1 MANQS
6 SIQFNNYYIFAG
18 RIKVS
23 ATFFFLSRN
32 MSVLFDELTIY
43 KNEEYYGKRERD
55 STSSIPGMLNLI
67 HIFNRTLRSIHSD
80 SIVLVDQSIQLNICL
95 CVCVCVSLSI
105 CRVYWICIT
114 VCTIHCVSPHVT
126 NIFAG
131 QWIDDHWTIFAYGIR
146 NNDILL
152 LSLSS
157 AFIMLLV
164 LCSVLV

>member
-43 KNEEYYGKRERD
+43 KNEEYYGKRERE

-95 CVCVCVSLSI
+95 CVCVCLFLYVEYIGFVLLYAQFIVYRLMSRISLQVNELMI
-105 CRVYWICIT
+105 IEPFLHT
-114 VCTIHCVSPHVT
+114 E
-126 NIFAG
+126 
-131 QWIDDHWTIFAYGIR
+131 YGIMIFCYYR
-146 NNDILL
+146 YHP
-152 LSLSS
+152 LS
-157 AFIMLLV
+157 
-164 LCSVLV
+164 

>member
-67 HIFNRTLRSIHSD
+67 HIFNQTLRSIHSD

-95 CVCVCVSLSI
+95 CVCVCVSFYMSSI
-105 CRVYWICIT
+105 LDLYYCMHNSLCIASCHEYLCR
-114 VCTIHCVSPHVT
+114 SM
-126 NIFAG
+126 N
-131 QWIDDHWTIFAYGIR
+131 
-146 NNDILL
+146 
-152 LSLSS
+152 
-157 AFIMLLV
+157 
-164 LCSVLV
+164 